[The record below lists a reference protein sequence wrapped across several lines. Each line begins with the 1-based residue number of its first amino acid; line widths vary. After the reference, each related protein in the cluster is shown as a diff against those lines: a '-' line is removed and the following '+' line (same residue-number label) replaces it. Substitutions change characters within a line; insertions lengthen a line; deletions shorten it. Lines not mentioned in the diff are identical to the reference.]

1 MDRFT
6 RAEFLH
12 RGSLLALSISVL
24 GCNHLAPE
32 EHTSE
37 CLTTDDILGPFY
49 RADAPHRTDMRMAG
63 DAGSPLV
70 VTGSVYA
77 DDCITP
83 LSGTQ
88 IDVWQA
94 DGAGGYDNDSE
105 AYRFRSRL
113 NAGEDGEY
121 TFKTNIPGKYLNGS
135 QLRPSHIH
143 FRVTVD
149 SYRELISQVYFKDD
163 PEIAAD
169 PWASS
174 PDAELRILPV
184 EELETGEKSVRF
196 DIYLVPA

>member
-1 MDRFT
+1 MERFT
-6 RAEFLH
+6 RAEFLK
-12 RGSLLALSISVL
+12 RGSLLALSISVW
-24 GCNHLAPE
+24 GCDHLSPE

-37 CLTTDDILGPFY
+37 CLTADDILGPFY
-49 RADAPHRTDMRMAG
+49 RADAPFRTDMRMAEDG
-63 DAGSPLV
+63 GAPLV
-70 VTGSVYA
+70 VTGTVYG

-83 LSGTQ
+83 LPGTT

-94 DGAGGYDNDSE
+94 DGAGNYDNDSD

-113 NAGEDGEY
+113 IAGADGGY
-121 TFKTNIPGKYLNGS
+121 TFNTNLPGKYLNGS

-143 FRVTVD
+143 FWVTAD
-149 SYRELISQVYFKDD
+149 SHRELISQVYFRDD

-196 DIYLVPA
+196 DIYLLPA